1 MKKSKNLERLRIET
15 VYNGYLNN
23 KKVINKWSEKN
34 IGNQISIKDRNSKV
48 KDLFIKNNL
57 DIKNAKILD
66 LGCASGNFINS
77 LLNIGIRKKNITGI
91 DIRKNS
97 IKNAKKRFPEI
108 RFQLM
113 DARKLEYSDNTFD
126 CIIIFTLF
134 SSVLKSL
141 DRKKIAE
148 EAKRV
153 LKSTGFIIFYD
164 VRMNN
169 PFNKN
174 IIGMNKK
181 ELSRIFYDMKFVCA
195 RITLIPPIARNL
207 GIATSMLYPILCKLP
222 FLNSHYICSL
232 KVKD

>member
-108 RFQLM
+108 RFELM

-153 LKSTGFIIFYD
+153 LKPTGLIIYYD

>member
-108 RFQLM
+108 RFELM

>member
-23 KKVINKWSEKN
+23 TKIINKWSEKN

>member
-153 LKSTGFIIFYD
+153 LKSTGLIIYYD

>member
-23 KKVINKWSEKN
+23 TKIINKWSEKN

-108 RFQLM
+108 RFELM

-153 LKSTGFIIFYD
+153 LKPTGLIIYYD

>member
-57 DIKNAKILD
+57 DIKNAKVLD

-108 RFQLM
+108 RFELM

-153 LKSTGFIIFYD
+153 LKSTGLIIYYD

-181 ELSRIFYDMKFVCA
+181 ELSRIFHDMKFVCA

>member
-108 RFQLM
+108 RFELM

-153 LKSTGFIIFYD
+153 LKSTGLIIYYD